1 MQLSSEVESLFLEL
15 ADVLPVDRERYFDDR
30 AVSAEVRRE
39 VEELLALSAQPDG
52 DLRRLVENALQ
63 QAATLSAPLPTES
76 QCGPYRLLRVLGRGG
91 MGVVYL
97 AERADGEVQQ
107 KVAIKLLNGGRQI
120 PQSLER
126 FHQER
131 QILADLTYPNIAR
144 LLSAGHLTDGQ
155 PYLVMEYVEGRT
167 IDVYCAALP
176 MREKVVL
183 LLELCAAVSYA
194 HRMLVIHRDLKPSNV
209 LVTNDGV
216 PKLLDF
222 GIAKLIDNAGDLT
235 ITRDGALTP
244 MYASPEQILGKHV
257 GTSTDIYS
265 LGALLYRIVTGCGP
279 FSAGPT
285 VNLAQLQ
292 SAVCETEPPRPRTVN
307 SKIDRDLESIIQ
319 VAMRKEP
326 EARYA
331 TVDRFAEDLRAWLE
345 GRPVKARQG
354 GWWYL
359 ARRYARRYWM
369 PLSIGAA
376 VVLSLTAAMFIT
388 LRERDAAQRRFHQV
402 RQLAGQMLAVEHDLE
417 RVPGATQARE
427 RIVKTSLDYLESLSK
442 DAGGDTDLKAEI
454 AAAYRNIANIQ
465 GGFRAINLGRPEDA
479 QISLSKAAALSE
491 EVWKR
496 RPNDPHAL
504 RDVIDTVEIQ
514 TRIDYSQKHEAD
526 LAAHAHQLQNLVTR
540 YEPIAPSTADEWD
553 FLGAM
558 YGTLNSAYRD
568 LNQYPLAMEAAR
580 RSIDYQRKAL
590 AAHDTPQARGNLSV
604 ALAAYGRMLRTQGDL
619 DGALAIGRQDTTLLE
634 TVASAVPN
642 DFRLKTNL
650 LVAYENI
657 ALIYGE
663 ADRIISLGLYQK
675 AIPYYRR
682 AIEIGH
688 GSLAADPKESQ
699 NRYNLGI
706 CYWKLGN
713 TLMTIDQRQALD
725 AYDQALSTMRAMPL
739 KMANR
744 DLPIA
749 IILAESTFPLRQL
762 HRETEAR
769 ARLAEAKLISEA
781 YKNNA
786 PRSPGMPPEAISR
799 AEADW
804 ALAAGHPDQAIA
816 IHRAWLDRIGYAR
829 DRINIDLRDALIV
842 AWRYELLYDAYRAAH
857 QEKEAANAQEQ
868 AHAVLAFWRQNA
880 TSRKFVQSFENAMFR
895 ESPQTIVA
903 N

>member
-1 MQLSSEVESLFLEL
+1 MHLSPQVESLFLEV
-15 ADVLPVDRERYFDDR
+15 ADLLPTDRARYFNEHM
-30 AVSAEVRRE
+30 VSAEVRQE
-39 VEELLALSAQPDG
+39 VEELLTLSGQPDG
-52 DLRRLVENALQ
+52 DLRRLVESALE
-63 QAATLSAPLPTES
+63 QAAALSAPLAPES
-76 QCGPYRLLRVLGRGG
+76 ECGPYRLLRILGRGG

-107 KVAIKLLNGGRQI
+107 QVAIKLLNAGRQT
-120 PQSLER
+120 PQALER

-131 QILADLTYPNIAR
+131 QILADLTHANIAR
-144 LLSAGHLTDGQ
+144 LLSAGHLRDGQ
-155 PYLVMEYVEGRT
+155 PYLVMEYIEGQP
-167 IDVYCAALP
+167 IDVYCATLP
-176 MREKVVL
+176 IREKVVL
-183 LLELCAAVSYA
+183 LLQLCAAVSHA

-209 LVTNDGV
+209 LISNQGV

-222 GIAKLIDNAGDLT
+222 GIAKLIDEAGDLT

-244 MYASPEQILGKHV
+244 MYASPEQILGKQV

-265 LGALLYRIVTGCGP
+265 LGALLYRLATGRGP
-279 FSAGPT
+279 FPAGPT

-292 SAVCETEPPRPRTVN
+292 TAVCEMEPPRPATVN
-307 SKIDRDLESIIQ
+307 GKIDGDLESIIQ
-319 VAMRKEP
+319 MAMRKEP

-331 TVDRFAEDLRAWLE
+331 TVDRFADDLRAWLE
-345 GRPVKARQG
+345 GRPVRARQG
-354 GWWYL
+354 GGWYL
-359 ARRYARRYWM
+359 ARRYARRYWT
-369 PLSIGAA
+369 PLSIAAA
-376 VVLSLTAAMFIT
+376 VVLSLTAAMLIT
-388 LRERDAAQRRFHQV
+388 VRERDTAQRRFNQV
-402 RQLAGQMLAVEHDLE
+402 RHFAGQMLEVEHDLE

-442 DAGGDTDLKAEI
+442 DAGNDTDFKAEL
-454 AAAYRNIANIQ
+454 ASAYRNIADIQ
-465 GGFRAINLGRPEDA
+465 GGFRGINLGRPRDA
-479 QISLSKAAALSE
+479 QISLAKAAALSQ
-491 EVWKR
+491 EVWKE
-496 RPNDPHAL
+496 RPNDPHAM
-504 RDVIDTVEIQ
+504 RDMIDTVEIQ

-526 LAAHAHQLQNLVTR
+526 LAAHARQLQSLVTR

-558 YGTLNSAYRD
+558 YGSLNSAYRD

-590 AAHDTPQARGNLSV
+590 AAHDTPKARGNLSV
-604 ALAAYGRMLRTQGDL
+604 ALAAYSRMLRTQGDL
-619 DGALAIGRQDTTLLE
+619 DGALAVARQDTSLLE
-634 TVASAVPN
+634 TIASAAPN

-650 LVAYENI
+650 LVANENI

-663 ADRIISLGLYQK
+663 GDRIISLGLYRE
-675 AIPYYRR
+675 AIPYYQR

-688 GSLAADPKESQ
+688 EALRADPKESQ

-713 TLMTIDQRQALD
+713 TLMAIEPQQALD
-725 AYDQALSTMRAMPL
+725 AYDQALSTMRAMPS

-762 HRETEAR
+762 HREPEAR
-769 ARLAEAKLISEA
+769 ARLAEAKQIAEI
-781 YKNNA
+781 YKNTG
-786 PRSPGMPPEAISR
+786 PRSPGMPAEAISR

-804 ALAAGHPDQAIA
+804 ALASGQPDQAIA
-816 IHRAWLDRIGYAR
+816 IHRAWLERIGYAR

-842 AWRYELLYDAYRAAH
+842 ARRYRLLYDAYRAAH
-857 QEKEAANAQEQ
+857 REKEAASAREQ

-880 TSRKFVQSFENAMFR
+880 TSRKFVQSFETAMF
-895 ESPQTIVA
+895 
-903 N
+903 

>member
-15 ADVLPVDRERYFDDR
+15 ADLLPADRERYFDEH

-52 DLRRLVENALQ
+52 DLHRLVESALEH
-63 QAATLSAPLPTES
+63 AAAISAPLAPES
-76 QCGPYRLLRVLGRGG
+76 ECGPYRLLRILGRGG

-107 KVAIKLLNGGRQI
+107 QVAIKLLNAGRQT
-120 PQSLER
+120 PQALER

-131 QILADLTYPNIAR
+131 QILADLSHENIAR
-144 LLSAGHLTDGQ
+144 LLGAGHLSDGQ
-155 PYLVMEYVEGRT
+155 PFLVMEYVEGQP
-167 IDVYCAALP
+167 IDAYCAALP

-183 LLELCAAVSYA
+183 LLQLCSAVSHA

-209 LVTNDGV
+209 LVTNEGV

-222 GIAKLIDNAGDLT
+222 GIAKLIDTAGDLT

-244 MYASPEQILGKHV
+244 MYASPEQILGKQV

-265 LGALLYRIVTGCGP
+265 LGALLYRIVTGRGP
-279 FSAGPT
+279 FPAGPT

-292 SAVCETEPPRPRTVN
+292 TAVCETEPPRPRTVN

-319 VAMRKEP
+319 MAIRKEP

-345 GRPVKARQG
+345 GQPVKARQG

-369 PLSIGAA
+369 PLSIAAA
-376 VVLSLTAAMFIT
+376 VVVSLTAAMLIT
-388 LRERDAAQRRFHQV
+388 VRERDTAQRRFNQV
-402 RQLAGQMLAVEHDLE
+402 RQLASQMLAVERDLE

-427 RIVKTSLDYLESLSK
+427 RIVKTSLDYLESLSM
-442 DAGGDTDLKAEI
+442 DAGNDTDLKAEL
-454 AAAYRNIANIQ
+454 ASAYRNIADIQ
-465 GGFRAINLGRPEDA
+465 GGFRGINLGRP
-479 QISLSKAAALSE
+479 AAAQTSLNKAVVLSQ
-491 EVWKR
+491 EVWKD
-496 RPNDPHAL
+496 RPNDPHAM
-504 RDVIDTVEIQ
+504 RDVIDTLEIQ
-514 TRIDYSQKHEAD
+514 TRIDYSQKHEAA
-526 LAAHAHQLQNLVTR
+526 LAGHARQLQSLVTR

-558 YGTLNSAYRD
+558 YGSLNSAYRD

-590 AAHDTPQARGNLSV
+590 AAHDTPKARGNLAA

-619 DGALAIGRQDTTLLE
+619 DGALDVARQDTALLE
-634 TVASAVPN
+634 SVASATPN
-642 DFRLKTNL
+642 DFQLKTNL
-650 LVAYENI
+650 LVDYENI

-663 ADRIISLGLYQK
+663 ADRIISLGLYRQ

-682 AIEIGH
+682 AIDIGNEA
-688 GSLAADPKESQ
+688 LAADPKESQ

-713 TLMTIDQRQALD
+713 TLMALDPRQALD
-725 AYDQALSTMRAMPL
+725 AYDRALSTLRAMPA

-749 IILAESTFPLRQL
+749 IILAESTFPLRKL
-762 HRETEAR
+762 HREPEAR
-769 ARLAEAKLISEA
+769 ARLTEAERIQEL
-781 YKNNA
+781 YKNTA

-804 ALAAGHPDQAIA
+804 ALASGHSDQAIA
-816 IHRAWLDRIGYAR
+816 IHRAWLERIGYAR
-829 DRINIDLRDALIV
+829 DRINIDLRDALLV
-842 AWRYELLYDAYRAAH
+842 ARRYELLYDAYHAA
-857 QEKEAANAQEQ
+857 QRNKEAADAREQ
-868 AHAVLAFWRQNA
+868 AHGVLAFWRRNA
-880 TSRKFVQSFENAMFR
+880 TSRKFVQSFENAMY
-895 ESPQTIVA
+895 
-903 N
+903 